1 MTAYRLAEDPALR
14 VRVLPLGLA
23 CCALE
28 VESAVRLGLLVPDD
42 DVEQSPDRT
51 VLVVSGT
58 VTEPLV
64 PVVEAA
70 VEEAVADAGA
80 GVSVLA
86 FGVCAS
92 TGGPYWDAPTV
103 VNGADRVVS
112 VDHYVPGCPPR
123 PEALVDALVAAG
135 ARVAP

>member
-1 MTAYRLAEDPALR
+1 MTAYRLADDPALR

-28 VESAVRLGLLVPDD
+28 VESAVRLGLLLPEGAA
-42 DVEQSPDRT
+42 EQPPART

-70 VEEAVADAGA
+70 VAEAGP
-80 GVSVLA
+80 GVTVLA

-103 VNGADRVVS
+103 VNGADRFLP

-123 PEALVDALVAAG
+123 PEALVEALTAAG
-135 ARVAP
+135 ARAS

>member
-1 MTAYRLAEDPALR
+1 MSTFRLAAEPDVR

-28 VESAVRLGLLVPDD
+28 VESAIRLGLLVPEPDD
-42 DVEQSPDRT
+42 AVPAGRT

-58 VTEPLV
+58 VTDPLV

-70 VEEAVADAGA
+70 VAQAGDDV
-80 GVSVLA
+80 GVLA

-92 TGGPYWDAPTV
+92 TGGPYWDAPSV
-103 VNGADRVVS
+103 VNGADRFVR
-112 VDHYVPGCPPR
+112 VDRYVPGCPPS
-123 PEALVDALVAAG
+123 PQALIDALR
-135 ARVAP
+135 RVGQPA

>member
-1 MTAYRLAEDPALR
+1 MTSYRLAADPALR
-14 VRVLPLGLA
+14 VRILPLGLA

-28 VESAVRLGLLVPDD
+28 VESAVRLGLLVPELGQE
-42 DVEQSPDRT
+42 VPADRT

-58 VTEPLV
+58 VTAPLV

-70 VEEAVADAGA
+70 VAEAGPGA
-80 GVSVLA
+80 SVLA

-92 TGGPYWDAPTV
+92 TGGPYWDAPSV
-103 VNGADRVVS
+103 VNGVDRFLP

-123 PEALVDALVAAG
+123 PEALVDALAGAG
-135 ARVAP
+135 ARTG

>member
-1 MTAYRLAEDPALR
+1 MTSYRLADDPALR

-28 VESAVRLGLLVPDD
+28 VESAVRLGLLVP
-42 DVEQSPDRT
+42 ESAGAQEPDRT

-70 VEEAVADAGA
+70 VVEAGS

-103 VNGADRVVS
+103 INGADLFLP

-123 PEALVDALVAAG
+123 PEALVDALRAAG
-135 ARVAP
+135 VG

>member
-1 MTAYRLAEDPALR
+1 MTAYRLADDPALR

-28 VESAVRLGLLVPDD
+28 VESAVRLGLLVPDS
-42 DVEQSPDRT
+42 DVDRAPDRT

-70 VEEAVADAGA
+70 VIEAGTGVA
-80 GVSVLA
+80 VVA

-103 VNGADRVVS
+103 VNGADRLLP

-123 PEALVDALVAAG
+123 PEALVDALTAAG
-135 ARVAP
+135 ARVA

>member
-1 MTAYRLAEDPALR
+1 MTTYRLAAERALR

-28 VESAVRLGLLVPDD
+28 VESAVRLGLLVPEGERD
-42 DVEQSPDRT
+42 EPADRT

-58 VTEPLV
+58 VTEPLL

-70 VEEAVADAGA
+70 VAGA
-80 GVSVLA
+80 GPDVSVLA

-103 VNGADRVVS
+103 VNGVDRLLP
-112 VDHYVPGCPPR
+112 VDQYVPGCPPR
-123 PEALVDALVAAG
+123 PEALVDALTAAG
-135 ARVAP
+135 ARVA

>member
-1 MTAYRLAEDPALR
+1 MTSYRLACDPALR

-28 VESAVRLGLLVPDD
+28 VESAVRLGLLVPEAGETD
-42 DVEQSPDRT
+42 SADRT

-58 VTEPLV
+58 VTEPLA

-70 VEEAVADAGA
+70 VAEAGA
-80 GVSVLA
+80 SVSVLA

-92 TGGPYWDAPTV
+92 TGGPYWDAPSV
-103 VNGADRVVS
+103 VNGVDRFLP

-123 PEALVDALVAAG
+123 PEALVDALTAAG
-135 ARVAP
+135 ARVG

>member
-1 MTAYRLAEDPALR
+1 MTSYRLAQDSALR

-23 CCALE
+23 CCAVE
-28 VESAVRLGLLVPDD
+28 VESAVRLGLLVPETDQEEPA
-42 DVEQSPDRT
+42 VRT

-70 VEEAVADAGA
+70 VAEAGA

-92 TGGPYWDAPTV
+92 TGGPYWDAPSV
-103 VNGADRVVS
+103 VNGVDRFLP
-112 VDHYVPGCPPR
+112 VDHYVPGCPPC
-123 PEALVDALVAAG
+123 PEALVDALTAAG
-135 ARVAP
+135 ARVA